1 MKKQGYA
8 EITIYIYSNAVKVL
22 RKRGANIFDSESV
35 KETIAKQN
43 WGQARKNVVINAY
56 TLFLKMLG
64 LSWKPPINRKSPRKI
79 PFIPTES
86 EIDQLIAACGRKTAT
101 FLQLLKETAMRSGEA
116 NKIEWNNVDFKRKTI
131 ILNKPEKNGNP
142 RIFNASHKLIDMLDA
157 LPRKDLRVFGSSLH
171 WYKSTFYKS
180 RTRIVKKL
188 QNPRIA
194 KIHLHTFRHW
204 KATMLY
210 HQTKDIIYVKEFL
223 GHKRI
228 EDTMLYIQVAEVIF
242 KETTDEFTVRIAKTP
257 KEIRALL
264 EVGFEYVCEKDRLMF
279 FRKRK

>member
-1 MKKQGYA
+1 M
-8 EITIYIYSNAVKVL
+8 
-22 RKRGANIFDSESV
+22 
-35 KETIAKQN
+35 
-43 WGQARKNVVINAY
+43 
-56 TLFLKMLG
+56 
-64 LSWKPPINRKSPRKI
+64 
-79 PFIPTES
+79 
-86 EIDQLIAACGRKTAT
+86 
-101 FLQLLKETAMRSGEA
+101 
-116 NKIEWNNVDFKRKTI
+116 
-131 ILNKPEKNGNP
+131 
-142 RIFNASHKLIDMLDA
+142 
-157 LPRKDLRVFGSSLH
+157 
-171 WYKSTFYKS
+171 
-180 RTRIVKKL
+180 KKL

-194 KIHLHTFRHW
+194 KIHLHTLRHW
-204 KATMLY
+204 KATLLY